1 MSVFDN
7 NINNHDSKE
16 QTLENALVSKGPP
29 KESIPTSELT
39 VT

>member
-7 NINNHDSKE
+7 KINNHDSKE
-16 QTLENALVSKGPP
+16 RTLENALVSKGPP